1 MNRRT
6 VVASTLALG
15 AGAFAGGSWYVARQ
29 RKAEQAAAERAA
41 LEARPDALIRPHSP
55 ILGPADAPVTL
66 VEFFD
71 PSCEA
76 CRAFHPVV
84 NELRRE
90 YPVQL
95 RVVLRYTAFH
105 EGSDE
110 AVRILEVARRQNLF
124 EPVLDMLFSEQPA
137 WALHGQPRLDL
148 AWQAAGRAGLDLER
162 AKSERLHSDITGVLN
177 QDMADVQ
184 AMRIQGT
191 PTFFV
196 DTERL
201 ADLSIENLRGAVSNV
216 VSGLG

>member
-1 MNRRT
+1 M
-6 VVASTLALG
+6 
-15 AGAFAGGSWYVARQ
+15 
-29 RKAEQAAAERAA
+29 
-41 LEARPDALIRPHSP
+41 
-55 ILGPADAPVTL
+55 TL

-95 RVVLRYTAFH
+95 RVILRYTPFH
-105 EGSDE
+105 DGSDE
-110 AVRILEVARRQNLF
+110 AVRILEVARRQNVF
-124 EPVLDMLFSEQPA
+124 EPVLDILFSEQPT
-137 WALHGQPRLDL
+137 WALHGQPRLDR
-148 AWQAAGRAGLDLER
+148 AWQLAGQAGLDLER
-162 AKSERLHSDITGVLN
+162 AKSERLHPDITGVLN

-184 AMRIQGT
+184 AMGIQAT

-196 DTERL
+196 DAERL
-201 ADLSIENLRGAVSNV
+201 TDLSIENLRATVSNV